1 MEQRPRPHVRI
12 VPAAWLNQAVFKAR
26 NAEKCTIRTSYSA
39 SASTG
44 EADEPCSARA
54 RGEGLLGFADAGT
67 GGVGAPEDEVR
78 SPFAFPGTWGR
89 MIKRNSMSSG
99 MTTCFRE
106 PGDQTRSVTASG
118 NDVPFV

>member
-1 MEQRPRPHVRI
+1 MAQPSRFQGP
-12 VPAAWLNQAVFKAR
+12 
-26 NAEKCTIRTSYSA
+26 KCRKVHYSYSYSA